1 MKYKLTIIIPTF
13 NSCIYLKEFLNSL
26 TKQNFKSYQIFI
38 ADGGSKDNTLQII
51 NEFFKSRVRI
61 ISRQDNSFENGVNKC
76 LKKINSKYFCIL
88 GSDDVLGNSKYLS
101 NLIKILDTKKIDI
114 VFPQFGVI
122 ENNKKRKVIQSNY
135 FNYIKYKTVLPG
147 IGWIAKS
154 EIIKNNYFNE
164 NIKVASDYD
173 LLLRLF
179 KKKNFFYRN
188 NNSIYY
194 FRIGTGTS
202 YKKVYRGFFEQMIVA
217 LINKGPV
224 IKILYVFFNSF
235 IKFFLKDVYS
245 KSKVIFK

>member
-51 NEFFKSRVRI
+51 NEFFKSRARI
-61 ISRQDNSFENGVNKC
+61 ISRQDTSFENGVNKC
-76 LKKINSKYFCIL
+76 LKKIDSKYFCIL
-88 GSDDVLGNSKYLS
+88 GSDDVLGNVKYLS
-101 NLIKILDTKKIDI
+101 KLIKILDTKKIDV

-122 ENNKKRKVIQSNY
+122 ENKKKRKVFQSNN
-135 FNYIKYKTVLPG
+135 FNHIRYKTVLPG

-164 NIKVASDYD
+164 NIEVASDYD
-173 LLLRLF
+173 FLLRLF
-179 KKKNFFYRN
+179 IKKKIFYRDDN
-188 NNSIYY
+188 TIYY

-202 YKKVYRGFFEQMIVA
+202 YKKIYRGFFEQMIIA
-217 LINKGPV
+217 LKNKGP
-224 IKILYVFFNSF
+224 IINILYIFFNSF
-235 IKFFLKDVYS
+235 ARFLLKDVFFKL
-245 KSKVIFK
+245 KSVLK